1 MSERNASPPSA
12 EPAAGPR
19 PSARPQAYPVTGRGA
34 RGGAGRGARRPM
46 RNHSASRRGQSARGQ
61 TFTSGRAALGPWG
74 LGVPVPRPPRARPGG
89 CCRWRGPRGEAL
101 GRGWGPGAGRWRWR
115 WRGSRQEAG
124 RERLGRVCFRFPQPG
139 RLQGDGGPGAAE
151 GARGLCGACAEA
163 GDLEASGRPAGPQ
176 GSPGVQPPVSIQGQ
190 QWIRQCSLSEY
201 QRIQEAEG
209 NQIYPILLPRETRTR
224 RALLICNTEFEHLRQ
239 REGAEVDV
247 KEMTKLLEG
256 LGYRVDFH
264 ENLTSQEMAT
274 VMKDFAGHKDHL
286 TSDSTFLVFMSHG
299 RRTGLCGTKSRDE
312 TTDILSLDTIYEN
325 FNNKHCKALI
335 GKPKVVIIQS
345 CRGDNRGSVL
355 VSDSAISEVPAL
367 SSDSMNTLKR
377 QCKKFRVI
385 HLESDFATLY
395 SSTPDT
401 LSWRSPVTG
410 SIFIQRLV
418 EQFRSHAFNS
428 DLQELFRK
436 VQRSFEDFPRQLPT
450 QERTTM
456 LRKFYLFP
464 GH

>member
-1 MSERNASPPSA
+1 MADQELLKVRADFVDRVRKPVISKLLDDLLAHKVLSQAEVDEVQEGNAVTSDK
-12 EPAAGPR
+12 
-19 PSARPQAYPVTGRGA
+19 ARCLVDTVRLKGSKASKIFIDSLRKHDHTLVEQLGLATG
-34 RGGAGRGARRPM
+34 
-46 RNHSASRRGQSARGQ
+46 S
-61 TFTSGRAALGPWG
+61 
-74 LGVPVPRPPRARPGG
+74 
-89 CCRWRGPRGEAL
+89 
-101 GRGWGPGAGRWRWR
+101 
-115 WRGSRQEAG
+115 
-124 RERLGRVCFRFPQPG
+124 
-139 RLQGDGGPGAAE
+139 
-151 GARGLCGACAEA
+151 
-163 GDLEASGRPAGPQ
+163 

-209 NQIYPILLPRETRTR
+209 NQIYPIHLPRETRTR
-224 RALLICNTEFEHLRQ
+224 RALLICNTEFEHLSQ
-239 REGAEVDV
+239 RKGAEVDV

-264 ENLTSQEMAT
+264 ENLTSQEMAV

-299 RRTGLCGTKSRDE
+299 RRTGLCGTKSTDE

-325 FNNKHCKALI
+325 FNNKHCEALI
-335 GKPKVVIIQS
+335 GKPKVVVIQS
-345 CRGDNRGSVL
+345 CRGDNVGLVL
-355 VSDSAISEVPAL
+355 VSDSTIPEVPAL
-367 SSDSMNTLKR
+367 SSDSMNTAMLQGRKVR
-377 QCKKFRVI
+377 II

-401 LSWRSPVTG
+401 VSWRSPVTG
-410 SIFIQRLV
+410 SLFIQKLV
-418 EQFRSHAFNS
+418 EQFRNHAFNS

-436 VQRSFEDFPRQLPT
+436 VQCSFENFPQQLPT

>member
-19 PSARPQAYPVTGRGA
+19 PSARPPAYPVTGRGA

-46 RNHSASRRGQSARGQ
+46 RNHSASPRGQSARGQ
-61 TFTSGRAALGPWG
+61 AFTSGRAALGPRG
-74 LGVPVPRPPRARPGG
+74 LRGPGAAAASAWPGG
-89 CCRWRGPRGEAL
+89 CCRGQGRGPPPPEPRGRRWAAGGAVGRAL
-101 GRGWGPGAGRWRWR
+101 GLCAAAQELLKVRADFVERVRKPLISKLLDDLLAHKVLSQGEVDEVQEGYAVTGDKARCLIDAVRLK
-115 WRGSRQEAG
+115 GSKASQIFIDSLRKHDHALVEQ
-124 RERLGRVCFRFPQPG
+124 LGLATG
-139 RLQGDGGPGAAE
+139 
-151 GARGLCGACAEA
+151 
-163 GDLEASGRPAGPQ
+163 S

-224 RALLICNTEFEHLRQ
+224 RALLICNTEFEHLSQ

-256 LGYRVDFH
+256 LGYRVDLH
-264 ENLTSQEMAT
+264 ENLTSQEMAV
-274 VMKDFAGHKDHL
+274 VMKDFAGHEDHL

-345 CRGDNRGSVL
+345 CRGDTV
-355 VSDSAISEVPAL
+355 
-367 SSDSMNTLKR
+367 
-377 QCKKFRVI
+377 
-385 HLESDFATLY
+385 
-395 SSTPDT
+395 
-401 LSWRSPVTG
+401 SWRNPVRGT
-410 SIFIQRLV
+410 IFIQRLV
-418 EQFRSHAFNS
+418 EQFRNHAFNS

-436 VQRSFEDFPRQLPT
+436 VQRSFEDFPKQLPT

>member
-1 MSERNASPPSA
+1 MAAQELLKVRADFVERVRKPLISKLLDDLLAHKVLSQGEVDEVQEGYA
-12 EPAAGPR
+12 
-19 PSARPQAYPVTGRGA
+19 VTGDKA
-34 RGGAGRGARRPM
+34 RCLIDAVRLKG
-46 RNHSASRRGQSARGQ
+46 SKASQIFIDSLRKHDHTLVEQ
-61 TFTSGRAALGPWG
+61 LG
-74 LGVPVPRPPRARPGG
+74 LAT
-89 CCRWRGPRGEAL
+89 
-101 GRGWGPGAGRWRWR
+101 
-115 WRGSRQEAG
+115 GS
-124 RERLGRVCFRFPQPG
+124 
-139 RLQGDGGPGAAE
+139 
-151 GARGLCGACAEA
+151 
-163 GDLEASGRPAGPQ
+163 

-224 RALLICNTEFEHLRQ
+224 RALLICNTEFEHLSQ

-256 LGYRVDFH
+256 LGYRVDLH
-264 ENLTSQEMAT
+264 ENLTSQEMAV
-274 VMKDFAGHKDHL
+274 VMKDFAGHEDHL

-345 CRGDNRGSVL
+345 CRGDTV
-355 VSDSAISEVPAL
+355 
-367 SSDSMNTLKR
+367 
-377 QCKKFRVI
+377 
-385 HLESDFATLY
+385 
-395 SSTPDT
+395 
-401 LSWRSPVTG
+401 SWRNPVRGT
-410 SIFIQRLV
+410 IFIQRLV
-418 EQFRSHAFNS
+418 EQFRNHAFNS

-436 VQRSFEDFPRQLPT
+436 VQRSFEDFPKQLPT